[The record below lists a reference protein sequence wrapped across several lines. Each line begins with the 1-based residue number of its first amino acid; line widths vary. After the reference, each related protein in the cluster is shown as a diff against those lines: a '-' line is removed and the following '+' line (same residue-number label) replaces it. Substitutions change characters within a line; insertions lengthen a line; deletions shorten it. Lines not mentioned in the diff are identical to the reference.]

1 MITVGERVMTSY
13 ENIIVE
19 KKDDVGTIKINRPKV
34 LNALNKDTLVELS
47 MAVDELEKDKKI
59 KVAILTGAG
68 KAFIVGADIGQM
80 KDMSPLEAKEFAEM
94 GHNLLM
100 KIENSRLPF
109 IAAVNGYALGGGCEV
124 LMACDICIAGA
135 SAKIGQPEI
144 NLGIHPGFG
153 GTQRLPR
160 LVGRMKAKEL
170 LLTGNN
176 IGADEA
182 HWIGLINMVVED
194 EKLLEEAEKLAGIIA
209 DKSTVQTAFIKSLVN
224 KGADI
229 DLNTACSLEISY
241 FSSSFSTVDQ
251 KEGMKAFLE
260 KRKPEFKGK

>member
-1 MITVGERVMTSY
+1 MAY
-13 ENIIVE
+13 KNIIVE
-19 KKDDVGTIKINRPKV
+19 KKDGIGTIKINRPKV
-34 LNALNKDTLVELS
+34 LNALNKDTVLELTK
-47 MAVDELEKDKKI
+47 AVAELEKDKNV
-59 KVAILTGAG
+59 KVVILTGEG
-68 KAFIVGADIGQM
+68 DKAFIAGADISQM

-100 KIENSRLPF
+100 NIESSRLPF
-109 IAAVNGYALGGGCEV
+109 IAAINGFALGGGCEV

-170 LLTGNN
+170 ILTGRN
-176 IGADEA
+176 IDAEEA
-182 HWIGLINMVVED
+182 CRIGLVNMVVED
-194 EKLLEEAEKLAGIIA
+194 DKLTETVEKMAGKIA
-209 DKSTVQTAFIKSLVN
+209 SKSTVQTDFIKSLVN

-229 DLNTACSLEISY
+229 DLHSACALEISY
-241 FSSSFSTVDQ
+241 FSSSFSTEDQ
-251 KEGMKAFLE
+251 KEGMTAFLE
-260 KRKPEFKGK
+260 KRKPTFKGK